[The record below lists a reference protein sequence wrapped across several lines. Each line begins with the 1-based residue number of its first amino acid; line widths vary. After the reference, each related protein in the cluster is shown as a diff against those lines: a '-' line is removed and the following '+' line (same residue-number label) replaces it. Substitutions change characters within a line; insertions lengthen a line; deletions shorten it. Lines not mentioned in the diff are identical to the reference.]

1 MSWILRF
8 YTSNIGLK
16 VVMALTGFAMF
27 GFLLGHL
34 VGNLQIFWG
43 AEIINDYAKMLHDH
57 PTVLWPVRLGLIGI
71 ILAHIHASVT
81 LTRRSMAARP
91 EGYRKLNRSKRVET
105 GMRLSGVVVL
115 GFIIYH
121 LLHLTAGTVHSDY
134 IQGDVYHNVTTAFAN
149 PVVAIVYMV
158 CNVLLGVHLFHGLW
172 SMFRTL
178 GVSNP
183 RYDRLARG
191 AATALT
197 LTIVG
202 GNVFMPLAILAGLLK

>member
-16 VVMALTGFAMF
+16 VVMALTGMAMF
-27 GFLLGHL
+27 GFLLAHL
-34 VGNLQIFWG
+34 VGNLQIFWEP
-43 AEIINDYAKMLHDH
+43 EIINSYAEMLHDH
-57 PTVLWPVRLGLIGI
+57 PTVLWPMRFGLIGT
-71 ILAHIHASVT
+71 ILAHIHAAVT
-81 LTRRSMAARP
+81 LTKRSMAARP
-91 EGYRKLNRSKRVET
+91 VGYRKFNRSKRVEL

-121 LLHLTAGTVHSDY
+121 LLHMTFGIVHSDF
-134 IQGDVYHNVTTAFAN
+134 DANNVYHNVTTAFAN

-202 GNVFMPLAILAGLLK
+202 GNVFMPLAILVGLI

>member
-8 YTSNIGLK
+8 YMSNIGLK
-16 VVMALTGFAMF
+16 IVMALTGFGMF
-27 GFLLGHL
+27 GFLIAHML
-34 VGNLQIFWG
+34 GNLQIFWG
-43 AEIINDYAKMLHDH
+43 AEIINGYAESLHDH
-57 PTVLWPVRLGLIGI
+57 PTVLWPLRLGMIASIG
-71 ILAHIHASVT
+71 AHIHAAVT
-81 LTRRSMAARP
+81 LTSRSMAARP
-91 EGYRKLNRSKRVET
+91 EGYKKLKRTKRVEL

-115 GFIIYH
+115 GFVIYH
-121 LLHLTAGTVHSDY
+121 LLHLTFGSVHSDY

-191 AATALT
+191 LATALT

-202 GNVFMPLAILAGLLK
+202 GNVFMPLAILAGLL

>member
-27 GFLLGHL
+27 GFLLTHL
-34 VGNLQIFWG
+34 IGNLQIFWG
-43 AEIINDYAKMLHDH
+43 AEIINSYAEMLHDH
-57 PTVLWPVRLGLIGI
+57 PTVLWPLRLGLIGAVG
-71 ILAHIHASVT
+71 AHIHAAVT
-81 LTRRSMAARP
+81 LTSRSMAARP
-91 EGYRKLNRSKRVET
+91 EGYKKFKRTKRVEM
-105 GMRLSGVVVL
+105 GMRMSGVVVL

-121 LLHLTAGTVHSDY
+121 LLHLTFGTVHGDF
-134 IQGDVYHNVTTAFAN
+134 IHGDVYHNVTTAFAN
-149 PVVAIVYMV
+149 PVIAIVYMV
-158 CNVLLGVHLFHGLW
+158 CNLLLGVHLFHGLW

-197 LTIVG
+197 LTVVG
-202 GNVFMPLAILAGLLK
+202 GNVFMPLAILVGLV

>member
-8 YTSNIGLK
+8 YMSNIGLK
-16 VVMALTGFAMF
+16 IIMALTGFGMF
-27 GFLLGHL
+27 GFLVAHM

-43 AEIINDYAKMLHDH
+43 AEIINEYAESLHSH
-57 PTVLWPVRLGLIGI
+57 PTVLWPRRFGMIASIG
-71 ILAHIHASVT
+71 AHIHAAVT
-81 LTRRSMAARP
+81 LTARSMAARP
-91 EGYRKLNRSKRVET
+91 EGYRKLKRTKRVEL

-115 GFIIYH
+115 GFVIYH
-121 LLHLTAGTVHSDY
+121 LLHLTFGSVHSDY
-134 IQGDVYHNVTTAFAN
+134 IHGDVYHNVTTAFAN

-158 CNVLLGVHLFHGLW
+158 CNLLLGVHLFHGLW

-178 GVSNP
+178 GVSSP

-191 AATALT
+191 FATALT

-202 GNVFMPLAILAGLLK
+202 GNVVMPLAILVGLL